1 MLAFPLPSSS
11 NYDYASLFGPKHQG
25 TDIFADRGTPVLA
38 VDNGRARAAEDPLGG
53 HVVYLTGETG
63 YHYYYAHLDTREP
76 VLEAAGDVGIDVR
89 AGDPSGTVGTTGNAA
104 GKAPHIHFQLATPN
118 AAIVDPFPFL
128 AEIDPKVVNEP
139 LPAQP
144 TIPEPPADVA
154 PQPAPKPEP
163 APAPAVTATE
173 ATEAGGA
180 ALVLLALLWA
190 FRKRRRR

>member
-1 MLAFPLPSSS
+1 MLAFPLPSSA

-38 VDNGRARAAEDPLGG
+38 IDNGRARAAEDPKGG

-76 VLEAAGDVGIDVR
+76 VLEAAGDMGIDVR
-89 AGDPSGTVGTTGNAA
+89 AGDPIGTVGTSGNAA

-118 AAIVDPFPFL
+118 AATVDPFPFL
-128 AEIDPKVVNEP
+128 AEIDPKVVDEP

-144 TIPEPPADVA
+144 SIPEPPADVA
-154 PQPAPKPEP
+154 PP
-163 APAPAVTATE
+163 APAASKPTTTTTTTE
-173 ATEAGGA
+173 AAEAGGA
-180 ALVLLALLWA
+180 GLVLLALLWA
-190 FRKRRRR
+190 FRRRRRR